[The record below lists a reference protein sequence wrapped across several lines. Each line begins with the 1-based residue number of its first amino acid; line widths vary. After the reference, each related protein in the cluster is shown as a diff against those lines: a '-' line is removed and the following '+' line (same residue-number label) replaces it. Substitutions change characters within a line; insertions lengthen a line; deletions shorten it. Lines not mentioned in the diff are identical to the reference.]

1 VSETPSSPAQRFCTG
16 CGVTLTPGVR
26 FCSACGTPIGGV
38 APNPALAAQY
48 AGGSAAA
55 PSTPATPWIVA
66 GLLTVVA
73 VAAVIYAAT
82 AKTDPPA
89 AGVPIGAS
97 GAGSPPG
104 GPGAAGGVDIWS
116 LTPRERFTR
125 LADRVTEASERGDTA
140 TVIQF
145 TPMAIDAFGMLP
157 PGDRDIDARYHLGM
171 IQAQVGRFDD
181 ASAQADTI
189 FTEAPNNL
197 MGYFIKAIV
206 ADFQG
211 NKAAAEQARADYRTH
226 YDAEIAKPRDE
237 YTAHKPLL
245 EAFKNNPGPK

>member
-1 VSETPSSPAQRFCTG
+1 VSEPSSSTAQRFCTG

-38 APNPALAAQY
+38 APNAAQF
-48 AGGSAAA
+48 AAGSAV
-55 PSTPATPWIVA
+55 PTPATPVTPWVVA

-82 AKTDPPA
+82 AKTELPA

-97 GAGSPPG
+97 GAGAAPT
-104 GPGAAGGVDIWS
+104 GPAPDIS
-116 LTPRERFTR
+116 NMTPREQFTR
-125 LADRVTEASERGDTA
+125 LSDRVTEASERGDTA
-140 TVIQF
+140 TVLRF
-145 TPMAIDAFGMLP
+145 TPMALGAYANLP
-157 PGDRDIDARYHLGM
+157 PGDRDIDARYHMAM
-171 IQAQVGRFDD
+171 IQAQVGMFTE
-181 ASAQADTI
+181 AGALADTI